1 MPKQKIDVNENL
13 NVSIGELLIPKS
25 AENTEQYSEEL
36 SKDKLSGNSSAPL
49 ENDAK
54 SNINDS
60 HTDIKKMIPKI
71 GKIFLQHQRSGR
83 GGKTVTLVSIGEAKA
98 EVRQNLEALLREL
111 KKSLGCGGRI
121 EDGRIVLQGEIA
133 DRASEWFVKMGA
145 KAVKSG

>member
-25 AENTEQYSEEL
+25 AENTEQYSEEI
-36 SKDKLSGNSSAPL
+36 SKDKLSGNSSAHSD
-49 ENDAK
+49 NDAK

-71 GKIFLQHQRSGR
+71 GKISLQHQRSGR

-98 EVRQNLEALLREL
+98 EVKQNLEALLREL

-121 EDGRIVLQGEIA
+121 EEGRIVLQGEIA

-145 KAVKSG
+145 KAVKS